1 MHKKFGEILKP
12 ILQGL
17 SDPNAVQQG
26 WVTGIN
32 SYITGIF
39 NSHISNPAWQV
50 NGMVYVPPVEEVPL
64 VGQFGCVNSF
74 AFSPI
79 SAKKMKI
86 YLNYPKGLYVGIA
99 KAMEEMINKSI
110 LTVDLKVAGFS
121 TPMTCKFFTSLERY
135 GEQWQKYMDKTKCT
149 ALNQWYDTLDLFVEK
164 MWTFVTPMIIYY
176 TGVGG
181 GMIFTGTVTITG
193 QGLAS

>member
-32 SYITGIF
+32 TYITGIF

-50 NGMVYVPPVEEVPL
+50 NGTVDGVPL
-64 VGQFGCVNSF
+64 VGLFGCVNSF
-74 AFSPI
+74 AFKPI
-79 SAKKMKI
+79 SAKKMKV

-110 LTVDLKVAGFS
+110 LMVDLKVAGFS
-121 TPMTCKFFTSLERY
+121 TPMICKFFTSLERY

-149 ALNQWYDTLDLFVEK
+149 TLNQWYDTLDLFVEK
-164 MWTFVTPMIIYY
+164 MWTFVTPMIMYY
-176 TGVGG
+176 TGAGG